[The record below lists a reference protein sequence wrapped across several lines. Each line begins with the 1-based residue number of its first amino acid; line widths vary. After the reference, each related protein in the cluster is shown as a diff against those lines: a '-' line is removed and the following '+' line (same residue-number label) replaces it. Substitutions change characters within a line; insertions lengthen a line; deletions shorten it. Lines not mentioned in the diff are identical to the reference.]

1 VPIAYAPEGSPMSAA
16 ARTLIERID
25 SGKPPTA
32 KEAVAIIRDSQKKP
46 DAKDEGDK
54 GGKA

>member
-1 VPIAYAPEGSPMSAA
+1 MSAA

-25 SGKPPTA
+25 SGKPLTA

-46 DAKDEGDK
+46 DATGEGDK